1 MSVMKRLSGIVQAKA
16 NKALDKAENPADMLD
31 LSYEKQMENLTKVR
45 RALADVATARKR
57 LELQATQLQAQAQK
71 LQDQAKQALGQ
82 GQEDLAREA
91 LARRA
96 TLADQL
102 DSLGTQHQQ
111 VEAQQQQLETTAT
124 RLQAQVDA
132 FRTKKETLKASYTAS
147 KAQASIGEAV
157 SGISESM
164 TDAGMTLDR
173 AQDKIAQMQARAGAI
188 DELLDTGALP
198 DALGGGGDDI
208 QKQLD
213 ATSKAGQ
220 VDAELAALKAQ
231 LGTGAA
237 PRPAPACHRA
247 RHRGPTARRARTA
260 SGNGTSRSDGAR
272 LMIVRILGEGR
283 YEVPEAD
290 LPAIEQLDAQ
300 LADAL
305 DRGDEAEFTTSLA
318 DLIGAG
324 PPHRHPPGA
333 RRPPDLVTGRA
344 PRGLD
349 PGRGAL
355 AAGRRGLSPTPS
367 RWRRLVGAE
376 RGLRQTTPLCAVVD
390 RSTSSDR
397 SPASRTA

>member
-45 RALADVATARKR
+45 RALADVTTAKKR
-57 LELQATQLQAQAQK
+57 LELQASQLQTQAQK

-91 LARRA
+91 LARRP

-102 DSLGTQHQQ
+102 ESLGTQHQQ
-111 VEAQQQQLETTAT
+111 VEAQQQQLETTAS

-213 ATSKAGQ
+213 AASQSGQ
-220 VDAELAALKAQ
+220 VDAELAALKAEVGA
-231 LGTGAA
+231 GTPSASLPSGGAPAEGAA
-237 PRPAPACHRA
+237 E
-247 RHRGPTARRARTA
+247 T
-260 SGNGTSRSDGAR
+260 
-272 LMIVRILGEGR
+272 
-283 YEVPEAD
+283 PE
-290 LPAIEQLDAQ
+290 
-300 LADAL
+300 
-305 DRGDEAEFTTSLA
+305 
-318 DLIGAG
+318 
-324 PPHRHPPGA
+324 
-333 RRPPDLVTGRA
+333 
-344 PRGLD
+344 
-349 PGRGAL
+349 
-355 AAGRRGLSPTPS
+355 
-367 RWRRLVGAE
+367 
-376 RGLRQTTPLCAVVD
+376 
-390 RSTSSDR
+390 
-397 SPASRTA
+397 

>member
-82 GQEDLAREA
+82 GQEDLARQA

-96 TLADQL
+96 TLAEQL
-102 DSLGTQHQQ
+102 ESLGTQHQQ
-111 VEAQQQQLETTAT
+111 VEAQQQQLETTAS

-220 VDAELAALKAQ
+220 VDDELAALKAQ
-231 LGTGAA
+231 IGAGAAEPSTSLPPGAA
-237 PRPAPACHRA
+237 PGTNGGAGSTPP
-247 RHRGPTARRARTA
+247 
-260 SGNGTSRSDGAR
+260 SGNGTATS
-272 LMIVRILGEGR
+272 EGGN
-283 YEVPEAD
+283 A
-290 LPAIEQLDAQ
+290 
-300 LADAL
+300 
-305 DRGDEAEFTTSLA
+305 
-318 DLIGAG
+318 
-324 PPHRHPPGA
+324 
-333 RRPPDLVTGRA
+333 
-344 PRGLD
+344 
-349 PGRGAL
+349 
-355 AAGRRGLSPTPS
+355 
-367 RWRRLVGAE
+367 
-376 RGLRQTTPLCAVVD
+376 
-390 RSTSSDR
+390 
-397 SPASRTA
+397 

>member
-57 LELQATQLQAQAQK
+57 LELQASK

-82 GQEDLAREA
+82 GQEDLARQA

-102 DSLGTQHQQ
+102 ESLGTQHQQ

-231 LGTGAA
+231 IGSGPAEPRASLPPGAA
-237 PRPAPACHRA
+237 PGSNGSPGSAPGSDNGAPASD
-247 RHRGPTARRARTA
+247 G
-260 SGNGTSRSDGAR
+260 GNG
-272 LMIVRILGEGR
+272 
-283 YEVPEAD
+283 
-290 LPAIEQLDAQ
+290 
-300 LADAL
+300 
-305 DRGDEAEFTTSLA
+305 
-318 DLIGAG
+318 
-324 PPHRHPPGA
+324 
-333 RRPPDLVTGRA
+333 
-344 PRGLD
+344 
-349 PGRGAL
+349 
-355 AAGRRGLSPTPS
+355 
-367 RWRRLVGAE
+367 
-376 RGLRQTTPLCAVVD
+376 
-390 RSTSSDR
+390 
-397 SPASRTA
+397 

>member
-96 TLADQL
+96 TLAEQL
-102 DSLGTQHQQ
+102 ESLGTQHQQ
-111 VEAQQQQLETTAT
+111 VETQQQQLETTAS
-124 RLQAQVDA
+124 RLQAQVGA

-220 VDAELAALKAQ
+220 VDSELAALKAQ
-231 LGTGAA
+231 IGAGAAEPSTSLPPGAA
-237 PRPAPACHRA
+237 PGTNGGAGSTPP
-247 RHRGPTARRARTA
+247 
-260 SGNGTSRSDGAR
+260 SGNGTSTS
-272 LMIVRILGEGR
+272 EGGN
-283 YEVPEAD
+283 A
-290 LPAIEQLDAQ
+290 
-300 LADAL
+300 
-305 DRGDEAEFTTSLA
+305 
-318 DLIGAG
+318 
-324 PPHRHPPGA
+324 
-333 RRPPDLVTGRA
+333 
-344 PRGLD
+344 
-349 PGRGAL
+349 
-355 AAGRRGLSPTPS
+355 
-367 RWRRLVGAE
+367 
-376 RGLRQTTPLCAVVD
+376 
-390 RSTSSDR
+390 
-397 SPASRTA
+397 